1 MVAETSKNPLFYL
14 SQNEG
19 LFGTYISDPLM
30 EWMEKWYIRWFRL
43 GFLVKTSTY
52 RASCYQK
59 HDSGHQTTVQAE
71 PPARQQQQQQQQQ
84 EQEQEQTSFI
94 FTSMDIMLKTN
105 YIHWWYEWTRYW
117 AWFKLNV
124 NRQLH
129 ASRMDLLVLVTGDR
143 GVVWESKTDTCKS
156 KNHNYHVI
164 ISPLTHIIGFHRF
177 KPRK

>member
-1 MVAETSKNPLFYL
+1 
-14 SQNEG
+14 
-19 LFGTYISDPLM
+19 M
-30 EWMEKWYIRWFRL
+30 EWSFALASSSRPAPIERAATRNTKFW
-43 GFLVKTSTY
+43 SPDD
-52 RASCYQK
+52 RASR
-59 HDSGHQTTVQAE
+59 TTISATTTTTTTTRTRTRTNKFHLDFYGYH
-71 PPARQQQQQQQQQ
+71 A
-84 EQEQEQTSFI
+84 
-94 FTSMDIMLKTN
+94 KTH

-164 ISPLTHIIGFHRF
+164 ISPLIHMIGFHRF